1 MIIVTKDNQEY
12 IPLLFGSI
20 ESETPTQH
28 ITCIKLKSDGS
39 PVLDLFGKV
48 AHYKIHIS
56 ELKEFVGS
64 YSIATTIN
72 NPLPSEN
79 TNGSN

>member
-20 ESETPTQH
+20 ESEAPTQY

-39 PVLDLFGKV
+39 SVLDLFGKV
-48 AHYKIHIS
+48 AHYKIHVS
-56 ELKEFVGS
+56 ELKEFKGS

-72 NPLPSEN
+72 NPPPSEDK
-79 TNGSN
+79 NGSN